1 LKPITLDK
9 FRLGYPSRNRSKLQ
23 KTEIN
28 SDLIKDKS
36 LSSNPR
42 SISQKC
48 LRVPLSKVNMPETV
62 EKPEERD
69 VGELMERFKQ
79 SARDAVEGKTSKI
92 EEVKDRIE
100 GKK

>member
-1 LKPITLDK
+1 
-9 FRLGYPSRNRSKLQ
+9 
-23 KTEIN
+23 
-28 SDLIKDKS
+28 
-36 LSSNPR
+36 
-42 SISQKC
+42 
-48 LRVPLSKVNMPETV
+48 MPETV
-62 EKPEERD
+62 EKSEERD